1 MANLTIKQGDDV
13 SLPLTITEADEV
25 TPVNLTGAT
34 LTFHL
39 RRLGGTTDAISPAP
53 TLTVGTPATAGIAT
67 LVLTAAQTT
76 PLLGD
81 LVYQFEVELLDG
93 QGKTSTPTQGY
104 VLVEA
109 DRG

>member
-13 SLPLTITEADEV
+13 SVPLTITEADGV

-39 RRLGGTTDAISPAP
+39 RRLGGATDAISPAP
-53 TLTVGTPATAGIAT
+53 TLALTTPLQGIAT

-81 LVYQFEVELLDG
+81 TVYQMEAELLDG

-104 VLVEA
+104 VLVET